1 MLLPIE
7 QKIWDLITEGVAD
20 LGLRLVRV
28 KYMTNPRQR
37 STLQIMVEPFESTL
51 ENRLSVTVDECASVS
66 RMTAAILD
74 VEDPIDDAYNLE
86 VSSTG
91 LNRPLVARE
100 DFVIYKGA
108 KIKLELNTPV
118 DAQKRFT
125 GVIENFNT
133 DSDELEFMELET
145 SKKVNIPYD
154 YMKKAALYYTQVE
167 IDTLF
172 KQDK

>member
-7 QKIWDLITEGVAD
+7 QKIWDLIVGGVDD
-20 LGLRLVRV
+20 LNLRLVRV
-28 KYMTNPRQR
+28 KYMTNPKQR
-37 STLQIMVEPFESTL
+37 STLQIMIEPTESNL

-74 VEDPIDDAYNLE
+74 VEDPITDAYNLE

-91 LNRPLVARE
+91 LNRPLIAQD
-100 DFVIYKGA
+100 DFAIYNGA

-125 GVIENFNT
+125 GTIDAYDF
-133 DSDELEFMELET
+133 DKQELDFTELET
-145 SKKVNIPYD
+145 SKKVKIPYSF
-154 YMKKAALYYTQVE
+154 MKKASLYYTQAE
-167 IDTLF
+167 IDQLF
-172 KQDK
+172 KEDK

>member
-7 QKIWDLITEGVAD
+7 QKVWDLIAQGVAD
-20 LGLRLVRV
+20 LNLRLVRV
-28 KYMTNPRQR
+28 KYMTNPKQR
-37 STLQIMVEPFESTL
+37 STLQIMIEPTESTL

-74 VEDPIDDAYNLE
+74 VEDPISDAYNLE

-91 LNRPLVARE
+91 LNRPLVDKK
-100 DFVIYKGA
+100 DFEIYQGA

-118 DAQKRFT
+118 NGQKRYT
-125 GVIENFNT
+125 GMIEGFDLET
-133 DSDELEFMELET
+133 EELDFVELET

-154 YMKKAALYYTQVE
+154 FMKKASLYYTQQE
-167 IDTLF
+167 IDELF
-172 KQDK
+172 KEDK